1 MSTRAITAHV
11 PEELAEQLDKISAR
25 MDRPKGWVI
34 KQALTS
40 WVALEEKRQQLT
52 LDGLTDVKENHLVE
66 HQSIKDWADSL
77 DKTID

>member
-66 HQSIKDWADSL
+66 HQSIKDWADGL

>member
-52 LDGLTDVKENHLVE
+52 LDGLTDVKENYLVE